1 MSPINFAPLYPATCY
16 IFIAGNDVPVWREIC
31 SLSLLIVSIDE
42 ANCGNPCNCR
52 NNQIFSVKIAIFSM
66 VRKSFAHMHFN
77 FAVNLNGKPPRTD
90 KADMRF
96 QSTREGFAV
105 VVNTELYD
113 NYRKNDIG

>member
-1 MSPINFAPLYPATCY
+1 MSPINFATLYPAICS
-16 IFIAGNDVPVWREIC
+16 ISIAGNDVPVWREIC

-52 NNQIFSVKIAIFSM
+52 NNHIFSVKIAIFSM
-66 VRKSFAHMHFN
+66 VRKSFAHIHLN
-77 FAVNLNGKPPRTD
+77 FAVNMDGKPPRTD

-96 QSTREGFAV
+96 QFTREGFAV

>member
-1 MSPINFAPLYPATCY
+1 
-16 IFIAGNDVPVWREIC
+16 
-31 SLSLLIVSIDE
+31 
-42 ANCGNPCNCR
+42 
-52 NNQIFSVKIAIFSM
+52 M

-96 QSTREGFAV
+96 QFTREGFAV